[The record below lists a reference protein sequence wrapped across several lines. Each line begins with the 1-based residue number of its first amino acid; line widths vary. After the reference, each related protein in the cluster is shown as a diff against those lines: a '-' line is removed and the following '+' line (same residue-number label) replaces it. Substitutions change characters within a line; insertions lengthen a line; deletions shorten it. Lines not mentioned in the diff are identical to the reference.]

1 VRRFVDLSDPMI
13 ANVMAGL
20 GDGEGGISPATLH
33 TGGANFL
40 FGDGSVRSV
49 MGGFVDDVWHAMEF
63 GVHGENWTSLPAVQ
77 MPPTLRGGGLFTFQ
91 NVGLLTDLYVS
102 DRRLRDR
109 LQRAVR
115 QALAADERGD
125 LRLVDRAAAAYVKD
139 VQDARGIGLTA
150 FQADT
155 AANLMLVCAAGR
167 HIR

>member
-1 VRRFVDLSDPMI
+1 
-13 ANVMAGL
+13 
-20 GDGEGGISPATLH
+20 
-33 TGGANFL
+33 
-40 FGDGSVRSV
+40 
-49 MGGFVDDVWHAMEF
+49 
-63 GVHGENWTSLPAVQ
+63 
-77 MPPTLRGGGLFTFQ
+77 
-91 NVGLLTDLYVS
+91 
-102 DRRLRDR
+102 